1 MNGEAFVVKLYGLP
15 FNITNVAS
23 GLVACVIVAIIA
35 IVLSRRLTMK
45 PTGRQ
50 NVLEWLIDFTNGI
63 VKSAMPGEEGKK
75 FNLLAFTLFLFIF
88 VSNQLGLFFQI
99 SFGDK
104 TLIKSPTSS
113 PLTTLTFAFLILLLS
128 HFMGIIQFGFKG
140 YIKNS
145 YLSPVAFLLP
155 INLIEEFTNLLTLAL
170 RLYGNIYAGE
180 VLLTLIGGAVSMSPL
195 MTVVAFP
202 VEMIWQGFSL
212 FIGSIQAYV
221 FVTLSMVYIGGK
233 VQKE

>member
-1 MNGEAFVVKLYGLP
+1 MDGEAFVVKLYGLP
-15 FNITNVAS
+15 FNITNIAS
-23 GLVACVIVAIIA
+23 GLVAFIIVAIVVIA
-35 IVLSRRLTMK
+35 LSRQLSMK
-45 PTGRQ
+45 PTGKQ

-88 VSNQLGLFFQI
+88 VSNQLGLFLQI
-99 SFGDK
+99 GFGDK

-113 PLTTLTFAFLILLLS
+113 PLTTLTFAFLVILLS
-128 HFMGIIQFGFKG
+128 HFMGVIQLGFKG
-140 YIKNS
+140 YLKNS
-145 YLSPVAFLLP
+145 YLSPVAMFIP

-180 VLLTLIGGAVSMSPL
+180 VLLTLIGGAVSMGPV
-195 MTVVAFP
+195 MTVVALP